1 MATIGKYSPYN
12 TFVHRLDPRLKIF
25 SLVVIMVSVFLGYPT
40 WSLTLFMG
48 VISIIFLT
56 IIMIITKVSFLDLL
70 KQLLMMWIMVLLLTA
85 INIFFPSNK
94 CENIMVMFPN
104 GFIIYYE
111 AVFQTLKIIVRLL
124 LMLSLTIILTASSK
138 PLDLT
143 YALEWYMTPLKI
155 IKFPAHEIAMTIS
168 IALRFI
174 PTLLD
179 ETNRIMK
186 AQASRGVDFERG
198 GLITKIKGLTS
209 LIIPLFVS
217 AFQRSEELADAME
230 VRGYNPKAKRS
241 RYKIIKWKYTDTL
254 SLIFVLLYF
263 SFFLFV
269 SVLNL
274 DFVKAFF
281 MLFNIE
287 VW

>member
-12 TFVHRLDPRLKIF
+12 TFIHRLDPRLKII
-25 SLVVIMVSVFLGYPT
+25 SLILIMVSIFLGYSS
-40 WSLTLFMG
+40 WSLTLIMSI
-48 VISIIFLT
+48 ISIIFLS
-56 IIMIITKVSFLDLL
+56 ILMIISKVSFIDLL
-70 KQLLMMWIMVLLLTA
+70 KQLLMMWIMVILLTC
-85 INIFFPSNK
+85 INIFFPSNT
-94 CENIMVMFPN
+94 CVHVMVEFPN
-104 GFIIYYE
+104 GFKIYYE
-111 AVFQTLKIIVRLL
+111 AIFQTLKIIIRLL
-124 LMLSLTIILTASSK
+124 LMLSLTLVLTASSK

-143 YALEWYMTPLKI
+143 YALEWFMTPLKL

-198 GLITKIKGLTS
+198 GLLTKIKGLTS

-230 VRGYNPKAKRS
+230 VRGYNPKGKRS
-241 RYKIIKWKYTDTL
+241 RYKIIKWRYVDTI
-254 SLIFVLLYF
+254 SFIFVVLYF
-263 SFFLFV
+263 SFFLII
-269 SVLNL
+269 SVCNL
-274 DFVKAFF
+274 DFVKAIF
-281 MLFNIE
+281 LNFNIE